1 MPRTL
6 SRMVALHLLGLEVFW
21 LVILGIPY
29 MDAVGSMII
38 AGYIFYMAYIA
49 FKESTLV
56 LIDAVKNPEMEDQI
70 ASFVKQK
77 FDVKVDDVLIR
88 PLGHAFSAQLH
99 IVLNPNLTLKETHE
113 ILTKVNT
120 AVSERFG
127 TEETTVIPRP
137 I

>member
-1 MPRTL
+1 
-6 SRMVALHLLGLEVFW
+6 
-21 LVILGIPY
+21 

-38 AGYIFYMAYIA
+38 AGYIFYMAYPA

-56 LIDAVKNPEMEDQI
+56 LADAVKNPEMEDQI
-70 ASFVKQK
+70 VRFVEQR

-99 IVLNPNLTLKETHE
+99 IVLNPNLTLRETHE
-113 ILTKVNT
+113 ILTKINM

-137 I
+137 T